1 MTKVN
6 LITPFDILHDDS
18 YQMLVLYPSSETQK
32 ALQYDFLGNVDF
44 NVNLYYY
51 DKPNYQKEEV
61 DWLLNCFNIAKT
73 VIIDVDNVAPHIR
86 DLLGYFISKSK
97 TYWLTNSQDSVYN
110 HISRNKTYTL
120 DFLSNIGDNFE
131 KE

>member
-18 YQMLVLYPSSETQK
+18 YQMLVLYPSSNTQK
-32 ALQYDFLGNVDF
+32 ALQHDFLGKVDF

-51 DKPNYQKEEV
+51 DKSNYQKEEI
-61 DWLLNCFNIAKT
+61 DWLLNCFNIAET

-110 HISRNKTYTL
+110 HISRNKKYTL
-120 DFLSNIGDNFE
+120 DFLQTIGDNFE